1 MNFRTLKALAVAA
14 PLLVVAGACTDPT
27 VAPKSTVTGANI
39 WNDQN
44 AYQQYMAK
52 LYGGLILTGQQGPA
66 GSADIANID
75 EGFSE
80 YLRLYWYM
88 QEVPSDEAVIGWN
101 DQGLRDL
108 NIQGWSSSNLMVSA
122 MYNRIYFQITLA
134 NEFLRQTTADLLTQ
148 RNVGPALKA
157 TIQQYRAEARFL
169 RALSYW
175 HGMDFF
181 GAIPF
186 ANENTAISGPAPKQV
201 ARDSIYR
208 YVVSE
213 LTSLKDSLP
222 LVGPNTYGRATAA
235 AANMLLAEVY
245 LNAAVYTGTPHYD
258 LALAAAQAVIGS
270 GNYQLEPNFAL
281 NFSSD
286 NNTSRE
292 IIFSAA
298 EDGNYTQTWGGMTF
312 LVHAGCGG
320 NMSAASF
327 GMDYCWGGY
336 RIKQQAHRWFSAG
349 DVRGAFIYD
358 SAKAYAAGD
367 TTTGVNHGI
376 SNVKDSVNDIG
387 NFQSGAA
394 APKFTNKTSA
404 GVTPAQTTMISTD
417 FPIFR
422 LAEAYLIYAEAAVR
436 SNTNLATALT
446 DFNLVRARAHGG
458 SAAFNIT
465 AGQLTTDTILAERG
479 RELLFEARRRTDL
492 IRYGLFTGGTYN
504 WAWKNNVPGGAAIGT
519 KYALYPIPSNELA
532 VNPNVTQNTG
542 Y

>member
-44 AYQQYMAK
+44 SYQEYMAK

-88 QEVPSDEAVIGWN
+88 QEVPTDEAVIGWN

-108 NIQGWSSSNLMVSA
+108 NIQGWSASNLMVSA

-134 NEFLRQTTADLLTQ
+134 NEFMRQTTAALLTQ

-157 TIQQYRAEARFL
+157 TIQNYRAEARFL

-186 ANENTAISGPAPKQV
+186 ANEATAISGPAPKQV
-201 ARDSIYR
+201 SRDSIYN

-213 LTSLKDSLP
+213 LISLKDSLP
-222 LVGPNTYGRATAA
+222 IYGPNTYGRATAA

-245 LNAAVYTGTPHYD
+245 LNAAVYSGTPHYD
-258 LALAAAQAVIGS
+258 LALAAAQAVISSPAG
-270 GNYQLEPNFAL
+270 YLLEPNFAL

-298 EDGNYTQTWGGMTF
+298 EDGNFTQTWGGMTF

-320 NMSAASF
+320 GMKASSF

-336 RIKQQAHRWFSAG
+336 RIKQQAKRLFSAG

-358 SAKAYAAGD
+358 SAKALSVGD
-367 TTTGVNHGI
+367 TNNLGV
-376 SNVKDSVNDIG
+376 SNVKDSVSDIG
-387 NFQSGAA
+387 DFSKGAA

-436 SNTNLATALT
+436 TSTNLGTALT
-446 DFNLVRARAHGG
+446 NFNLVRARAHGG

-465 AGQLTTDTILAERG
+465 APQLTTDTILAERG

-504 WAWKNNVPGGAAIGT
+504 WAWKNNVPGGAAIGA
-519 KYALYPIPSNELA
+519 KYNVYPIPSNELS